1 MLKLDLSRPLPR
13 PISVATL
20 FLALV
25 GLAMAIY
32 LVTVRSSA
40 NLQSENSEEVS
51 MAQASRKE
59 APTEAQGII
68 SKPSAHSVEAARS
81 GAGTASEYRRRRNI
95 GGQGWGVPPGAWG
108 FDARWSFR

>member
-1 MLKLDLSRPLPR
+1 MSHNESRPLPR

-51 MAQASRKE
+51 MAQALRKRNQRNHQQGERSLGRSDSRKAKE
-59 APTEAQGII
+59 YFAIQTSQPFLGWST
-68 SKPSAHSVEAARS
+68 
-81 GAGTASEYRRRRNI
+81 TAERPKRLE
-95 GGQGWGVPPGAWG
+95 
-108 FDARWSFR
+108 